1 MIRLIPFV
9 ACLLALGCAADAPP
23 PLYPVTGAV
32 TQSNKTVTGGGL
44 ILIPESGEWG
54 SMVVNASVNP
64 NGTFTVQTSRIT
76 GDRTNLLPGAPAGR
90 YKVAY
95 HPPGDGQKV
104 GGEYHF
110 PEVVTIEPK
119 DNALVLVLPDDFSLP
134 PPKDKNAAPAPNP
147 ADAGSKD

>member
-1 MIRLIPFV
+1 
-9 ACLLALGCAADAPP
+9 
-23 PLYPVTGAV
+23 
-32 TQSNKTVTGGGL
+32 
-44 ILIPESGEWG
+44 
-54 SMVVNASVNP
+54 MVVNAGVNP
-64 NGTFTVQTSRIT
+64 DGTFSVQTSRVT

-110 PEVVTIEPK
+110 PDVVTVEPK
-119 DNALVLVLPDDFSLP
+119 DNALVLVLPDDFP
-134 PPKDKNAAPAPNP
+134 VQPPKNGPPNP